1 MSAKVSTGY
10 AAEEVSRSGETV
22 SKLETDRN
30 GRPLVLVADD
40 EEDILILVSIRLDR
54 AGCEVVTATN
64 GKQAL
69 DLILERRPDIAV
81 LDVRMPKLTGI
92 EVLRQVRA
100 SAAVRDTPV
109 LLLSAGV
116 QEESISQGLEAGAN
130 EYMKKPFSP
139 DELAARVE
147 AMLG

>member
-1 MSAKVSTGY
+1 MSAKMSAGY

-64 GKQAL
+64 GKHAL
-69 DLILERRPDIAV
+69 DLILERR
-81 LDVRMPKLTGI
+81 RS
-92 EVLRQVRA
+92 RH
-100 SAAVRDTPV
+100 
-109 LLLSAGV
+109 
-116 QEESISQGLEAGAN
+116 AGAPA
-130 EYMKKPFSP
+130 ERRRAGRKH
-139 DELAARVE
+139 LAGSRGGRERVHEEAVQPRRVGRSRRSDARLRPLRPRRPPR
-147 AMLG
+147 A